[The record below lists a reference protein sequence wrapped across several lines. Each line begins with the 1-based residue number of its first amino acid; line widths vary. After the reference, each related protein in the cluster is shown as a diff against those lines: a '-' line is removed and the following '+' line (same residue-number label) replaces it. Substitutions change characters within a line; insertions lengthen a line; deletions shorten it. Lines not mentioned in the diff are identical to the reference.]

1 MTTQPRTAAEPGSRA
16 PFFHPALFYGTP
28 DEYLAGVGGF
38 ISDALAD
45 GQPVLV
51 AVPAVRLALLRE
63 LIGAAAADV
72 TWVDMTLA
80 GRNPGRIL
88 SMLQEFAD
96 RTEGTGTRV
105 SIVGEPIWVG
115 RTEAEALEA
124 TRHEALIN
132 LAFEGREV
140 GILCPYDT
148 ALPKDVL
155 AQAYRTHPVVGGPEP
170 YRASDL
176 YSDPHEVCRDCDLPL
191 PEPGA
196 DAEEFVFDE
205 DALAQARDRAD
216 DWAAAAGLTASRRAD
231 WLLAIGEALSNSV
244 RHGGGRG
251 RLRMWREGRAA
262 IAEISDQGLLADP
275 LTGRR
280 RPDPF
285 AASGGRGVWIMHQL
299 CDLVE
304 IRATE
309 RGLVLRLHLELA

>member
-1 MTTQPRTAAEPGSRA
+1 MTTDSPVAAASGRRT
-16 PFFHPALFYGTP
+16 PFFHPALFYATP
-28 DEYLAGVGGF
+28 DAYLDGVGGF
-38 ISDALAD
+38 LRDALAE
-45 GQPVLV
+45 GQPALV
-51 AVPAVRLALLRE
+51 AVPGPNLALLQDF
-63 LIGAAAADV
+63 LGAAGTDV
-72 TWVDMTLA
+72 TWVDMTRA

-96 RTEGTGTRV
+96 RTDGRRV

-115 RTEAEALEA
+115 RTPAEALEA

-148 ALPKDVL
+148 ALPADVL

-170 YRASDL
+170 YRASPR
-176 YSDPHEVCRDCDLPL
+176 YSDPREVCRDCDLPL
-191 PEPGA
+191 PEPREA
-196 DAEEFVFDE
+196 VALDFDL
-205 DALAQARDRAD
+205 DALADARDEAD
-216 DWAAAAGLTASRRAD
+216 AWARAAGLTSARRAD
-231 WLLAIGEALSNSV
+231 WLLAVGEALSNSV

-251 RLRMWREGRAA
+251 VLRMWRDGGSAV
-262 IAEISDQGLLADP
+262 AEISDRGLLADP

-285 AASGGRGVWIMHQL
+285 AANGGRGVWIMHQL

-304 IRATE
+304 IRAVE
-309 RGLVLRLHLELA
+309 RGLVLRLHLDLG